1 VSTPKASSTAGAKPA
16 GPAPA
21 PAGAAGTASE
31 PSGLVTLVVGE
42 AGRAGSSRSRS
53 RPAGKPAAAVAGRA
67 GDGQAAKP
75 ATQWSLRWS
84 NDGPGPI
91 IPGYEGEADLT
102 LTIGTDEAGL
112 LKDGELDP
120 SVAFMRGRLK
130 STGDN
135 ALLLR
140 ILAWSATPAFA
151 EALAAWS
158 KEAG

>member
-1 VSTPKASSTAGAKPA
+1 VSTPAGSSAPGTKRA

-21 PAGAAGTASE
+21 SGGPADKASD

-42 AGRAGSSRSRS
+42 AGRAGSSRSRP
-53 RPAGKPAAAVAGRA
+53 RPAGKAAAGGAQEGK
-67 GDGQAAKP
+67 Q
-75 ATQWSLRWS
+75 ATQWSSRWS
-84 NDGPGPI
+84 NDGPGPLLTAD
-91 IPGYEGEADLT
+91 EGEADLT
-102 LTIGTDEAGL
+102 LTIGTDEARL
-112 LKDGELDP
+112 VRDGELEP

-151 EALAAWS
+151 DELAGWS

>member
-1 VSTPKASSTAGAKPA
+1 MSTPAGSSVAGTKRD

-21 PAGAAGTASE
+21 PGGATDEVAD

-53 RPAGKPAAAVAGRA
+53 RPAGKAAAGDAGRPGGA
-67 GDGQAAKP
+67 QEAKP

-84 NDGPGPI
+84 SDGPGPLLTADAD
-91 IPGYEGEADLT
+91 EADLT
-102 LTIGTDEAGL
+102 LTIGTDEARL
-112 LKDGELDP
+112 VREGELEP

-140 ILAWSATPAFA
+140 ILAWSATPAFSH
-151 EALAAWS
+151 ALAGWS